1 MLTIYTYESTY
12 EDESPDGQAR
22 CSVEVRLTYT
32 VVWGCP
38 ARIRYDE
45 NDYPAEG
52 DELDIVKIEIEQL
65 PEGRRDVPRPRG
77 WRRASTLELS
87 ILEAW
92 IDNERMRED
101 MLFEAREHDKG
112 EGP

>member
-1 MLTIYTYESTY
+1 MLTTYTYEATY
-12 EDESPDGQAR
+12 EDESPDGQVR
-22 CSVEVRLTYT
+22 CSAEVKISYT

-45 NDYPAEG
+45 NDHPAEG
-52 DELDIVKIEIEQL
+52 DELEIVKIEIETIISA
-65 PEGRRDVPRPRG
+65 PEETC
-77 WRRASTLELS
+77 WRKPTQEESD

-92 IDNERMRED
+92 TDNERIRED

-112 EGP
+112 EGS

>member
-1 MLTIYTYESTY
+1 MYKYTYEATY
-12 EDESPDGQAR
+12 EDESPDGQVR
-22 CSVEVRLTYT
+22 VSTEVRITYT

-45 NDYPAEG
+45 NDHPAEG
-52 DELDIVKIEIEQL
+52 DELEIVKIEIEGFDL
-65 PEGRRDVPRPRG
+65 KDKSY
-77 WRRASTLELS
+77 WRSPSKDEYA

-92 IDNERMRED
+92 TDNDRLRED

-112 EGP
+112 EAP